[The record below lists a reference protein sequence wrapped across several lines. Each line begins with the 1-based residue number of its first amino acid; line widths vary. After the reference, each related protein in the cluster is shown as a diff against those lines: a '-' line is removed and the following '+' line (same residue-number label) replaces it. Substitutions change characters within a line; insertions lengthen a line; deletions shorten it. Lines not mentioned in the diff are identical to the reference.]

1 MRRSA
6 KIKANNRRRSN
17 RRVQKSLVLKLNGE
31 GTIQLEEKPP
41 VFYEEDADDR
51 FERHMNQMHK
61 AMHKLDEV
69 KHNA

>member
-17 RRVQKSLVLKLNGE
+17 RRVWNGVVAKLS
-31 GTIQLEEKPP
+31 TKTPLEQEPP

-51 FERHMNQMHK
+51 FERHMK
-61 AMHKLDEV
+61 AIRGEK
-69 KHNA
+69 

>member
-17 RRVQKSLVLKLNGE
+17 RRVWNGVVAKLS
-31 GTIQLEEKPP
+31 TKPALEQDPP

-51 FERHMNQMHK
+51 FERHMNSMHK
-61 AMHKLDEV
+61 AMER
-69 KHNA
+69 NNIGETQC

>member
-17 RRVQKSLVLKLNGE
+17 RRVWNGVVALS
-31 GTIQLEEKPP
+31 TKPALEQEPP

-51 FERHMNQMHK
+51 FERHMNSMHK
-61 AMHKLDEV
+61 AMER
-69 KHNA
+69 NNIGETQC